1 MKGHCGNKLRIIY
14 GGKRMEWLKKM
25 NDALYYLEDNLEEH
39 IDYDKLAQ
47 IACTSVY
54 NFQRMFSFITEVPL
68 SEYIRRRRLT
78 LAAFELQNSSIK
90 VIDLALK
97 YGYQSPE
104 AFTRAFINIH
114 GVTPTLARNKGV
126 QLKAYPRLSF
136 HISIKGDVEMNYKIE
151 QKEAFTVFGVEGIF
165 NTENGD
171 NLKTIPKFWYDEFHK
186 GTLDK
191 IIKATGEDWNN
202 RYGIGPVN
210 SICDYR
216 RTGGSTF
223 PYMLCA
229 LKTPKSVTDG
239 YTEVNVPAATWAIFT
254 TEEHTKEET
263 SGVIQNLVKRVY
275 TEWLPTASYEKIDGY
290 EFEMYYNKENG
301 KCYCETWI
309 RVTRK

>member
-1 MKGHCGNKLRIIY
+1 MKGRVVKFKVIL
-14 GGKRMEWLKKM
+14 GGKRMEWLKRM
-25 NDALYYLEDNLEEH
+25 NDALSYLEDNLDEH
-39 IDYDKLAQ
+39 IDYPKLAK

-54 NFQRMFSFITEVPL
+54 NFQRMFSFITDVSL

-97 YGYQSPE
+97 YGYESPE
-104 AFTRAFINIH
+104 AFTRAFLNVH

-151 QKEAFTVFGVEGIF
+151 QKDAFTVFGVEGIF
-165 NTENGD
+165 TTENGE

-202 RYGIGPVN
+202 RYGLAPVN
-210 SICDYR
+210 SICDYGEQEEVHFR
-216 RTGGSTF
+216 ICYVHLKHLKVLQKATQKLMCQLQLG
-223 PYMLCA
+223 PYL
-229 LKTPKSVTDG
+229 LQKNT
-239 YTEVNVPAATWAIFT
+239 
-254 TEEHTKEET
+254 H
-263 SGVIQNLVKRVY
+263 KRKQAV
-275 TEWLPTASYEKIDGY
+275 LFK
-290 EFEMYYNKENG
+290 
-301 KCYCETWI
+301 
-309 RVTRK
+309 V